1 MNYLQRIYSDAFDEG
16 FDFYSQRMFGAMADA
31 VSREIIREG
40 IRKGESDDDI
50 RGKAT
55 KAAWL
60 TSTLGAGGIVG
71 AGAYVN
77 HRINKKTDKSVEKV
91 ADVLKKHSEPL
102 ANIAAEGIGSMY
114 DLNPEVVEKMAG
126 GKEKLEKIAEE
137 FKSGKNPIKK
147 TIEEGAEELS
157 KRGKEFLRERTK
169 KLRRG
174 IMGGAIGLGALN
186 IMGSSIRG
194 SQNAEDAIQNR
205 KLYRK
210 NG

>member
-1 MNYLQRIYSDAFDEG
+1 MNYLQKIYSDAFDEG

-31 VSREIIREG
+31 VSREIVREG
-40 IRKGESDDDI
+40 IRKGESDDEI
-50 RGKAT
+50 RDKAT
-55 KAAWL
+55 KGAWL
-60 TSTLGAGGIVG
+60 TSVLGAGGIVG
-71 AGAYVN
+71 AGAYAN

-91 ADVLKKHSEPL
+91 TDVLKKHSEPM
-102 ANIAAEGIGSMY
+102 ANIAAEGANTLH
-114 DLNPEVVEKMAG
+114 DLIPEELVEKLG
-126 GKEKLEKIAEE
+126 GNKEELKEKLKEIVDKNKI
-137 FKSGKNPIKK
+137 KG

-157 KRGKEFLRERTK
+157 KKGKEFMRERTK

-186 IMGSSIRG
+186 IIGSSIRG

-205 KLYRK
+205 KLYKR

>member
-1 MNYLQRIYSDAFDEG
+1 MNYFQKIYSDAFDEG

-31 VSREIIREG
+31 VSREIVREG
-40 IRKGESDDDI
+40 IRKGESDDEI
-50 RGKAT
+50 RDKAT
-55 KAAWL
+55 KGAWL
-60 TSTLGAGGIVG
+60 TSVLGAGGIVG
-71 AGAYVN
+71 AGAYAN

-91 ADVLKKHSEPL
+91 ADILKKHSES
-102 ANIAAEGIGSMY
+102 ATNAIAGSLESVHGISPEIAEM
-114 DLNPEVVEKMAG
+114 LG
-126 GKEKLEKIAEE
+126 GKENLAELAKEYRTNGKKKIEA
-137 FKSGKNPIKK
+137 SV
-147 TIEEGAEELS
+147 EELS
-157 KRGKEFLRERTK
+157 KKGKEFMRERTK

-205 KLYRK
+205 KLYKR

>member
-1 MNYLQRIYSDAFDEG
+1 MRG

-31 VSREIIREG
+31 VSREIVREG
-40 IRKGESDDDI
+40 IRKGESDDEI
-50 RGKAT
+50 RDKAT
-55 KAAWL
+55 KGAWL
-60 TSTLGAGGIVG
+60 TSVLGAGGIVG
-71 AGAYVN
+71 AGAYAN

-91 ADVLKKHSEPL
+91 TDVLKKHSEPL
-102 ANIAAEGIGSMY
+102 ANIAAEGVSSMY
-114 DLNPEVVEKMAG
+114 DLNPELVEKMAG
-126 GKEKLEKIAEE
+126 GKEKFEKLVEE
-137 FKSGKNPIKK
+137 FKSEKNPIKG

-157 KRGKEFLRERTK
+157 KKGKEFLRERTK

>member
-1 MNYLQRIYSDAFDEG
+1 MNYLQKIYSDAFDEG

-31 VSREIIREG
+31 VSREIVREG
-40 IRKGESDDDI
+40 IRKGESDDEI
-50 RGKAT
+50 RDKAT
-55 KAAWL
+55 KGAWL
-60 TSTLGAGGIVG
+60 TSVLGAGGIVG
-71 AGAYVN
+71 AGAYAN

-91 ADVLKKHSEPL
+91 ADILKKHSES
-102 ANIAAEGIGSMY
+102 ATNAIAGSLESVHGISPEIAEM
-114 DLNPEVVEKMAG
+114 LG
-126 GKEKLEKIAEE
+126 GKENLAELAKEYRTNGKKKIEA
-137 FKSGKNPIKK
+137 SV
-147 TIEEGAEELS
+147 EELS
-157 KRGKEFLRERTK
+157 KKGKEFMRERTK

-205 KLYRK
+205 KLYKR

>member
-1 MNYLQRIYSDAFDEG
+1 MNYLQRLYSDAFDEG

-50 RGKAT
+50 RDKAV
-55 KAAWL
+55 KGAWL
-60 TSTLGAGGIVG
+60 TSVLGAGGIVG
-71 AGAYVN
+71 AGAYAN
-77 HRINKKTDKSVEKV
+77 HRINKKTDKSVDKV
-91 ADVLKKHSEPL
+91 ADILKKHSGSASDIIAHGVDLVHDLSPEL
-102 ANIAAEGIGSMY
+102 AEQ
-114 DLNPEVVEKMAG
+114 MAG
-126 GKEKLEKIAEE
+126 GKENLAKIAKEYE
-137 FKSGKNPIKK
+137 KGGNPVKK
-147 TIEEGAEELS
+147 YLDAHIDEMS
-157 KRGKEFLRERTK
+157 KKGKEFMRERTK

-205 KLYRK
+205 KLYKR